1 MMTASPSNGPRTGSS
16 QPPSAPMNQH
26 PAIHSGYAKRIDAV
40 GAARSSPHFDAPP
53 GRALVARVKSA
64 LQASPYFRGRLNVLR
79 IQSPDNRK
87 VTLCGR
93 LPTFYLKQILQTI
106 VLQVEGVEELEND
119 VEVNEPCPGDDPD
132 DASRD

>member
-16 QPPSAPMNQH
+16 QTTSPTINHPPS
-26 PAIHSGYAKRIDAV
+26 IHSGVAKRVDSV
-40 GAARSSPHFDAPP
+40 GPALSSPHFDSPP

-64 LQASPYFRGRLNVLR
+64 LQASPYFRGRLHVLQ
-79 IQSPDNRK
+79 IHSADNRK

-106 VLQVEGVEELEND
+106 VLQVEGVEELVND
-119 VEVNEPCPGDDPD
+119 VEVNEPCTGSNADTLPLD
-132 DASRD
+132 